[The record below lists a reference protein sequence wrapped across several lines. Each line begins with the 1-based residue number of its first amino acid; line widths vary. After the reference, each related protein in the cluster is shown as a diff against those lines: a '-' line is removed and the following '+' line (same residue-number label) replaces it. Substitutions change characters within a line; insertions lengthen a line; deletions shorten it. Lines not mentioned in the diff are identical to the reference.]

1 MNPRKKKSQLESCS
15 KKVARLPATGIF
27 HRTEMRHGFIVVT
40 DIAQHTNADLLETTQ
55 AGDPYSGV
63 LGVIQCRQ
71 QHSRENRD
79 DRDHH
84 EHFDQCKLSC
94 IAALHGV
101 FIWLKSGVGCG
112 GQCANIQ

>member
-1 MNPRKKKSQLESCS
+1 MWTEVLTFCTDITGDADDAKKIAVWIV
-15 KKVARLPATGIF
+15 KVVRLPATGIF
-27 HRTEMRHGFIVVT
+27 HRPEMRHGFIVVT

-71 QHSRENRD
+71 QHGNENRD

-94 IAALHGV
+94 IAALHLSL
-101 FIWLKSGVGCG
+101 IH
-112 GQCANIQ
+112 I